1 MTRSI
6 SRCLPLAGATAMA
19 LLTLGVFSGS
29 ASASAAPAAT
39 APTSTMD
46 SGSRAAA
53 DLTAHSY
60 AFYMDN
66 TLTEYLVGV
75 DSLSSNEV
83 TLVRGAGRTQPLTD
97 WINSGARK
105 NFTVVLRDW
114 NNNPIGSYNF
124 ASAQP
129 IRYDGTNITF
139 HFERLIVS

>member
-6 SRCLPLAGATAMA
+6 SRRLLLPGATAMA
-19 LLTLGVFSGS
+19 VLTLGLFSGS
-29 ASASAAPAAT
+29 ASASAAT
-39 APTSTMD
+39 APVSTLA
-46 SGSRAAA
+46 SGPRAAA

-66 TLTEYLVGV
+66 TLTEYLARVEG
-75 DSLSSNEV
+75 LSSNQV

-97 WINSGARK
+97 WINRGGRK

-114 NNNPIGSYNF
+114 NDNPINSYNF

-129 IRYDGTNITF
+129 IRYDGESITF
-139 HFERLIVS
+139 QFERLIVS